1 MYQYKKILGTIL
13 FLGSIV
19 VALDTVH
26 GADATS
32 ASFIL
37 RDPIVGGGGQSVG
50 SSSSFQLLSNIDLVS
65 IGRNNSASFEG
76 RFGFQYYPY
85 IQSGVLTSTLNGGD
99 VDLTWTASVADTG
112 LQVSG
117 YEVGIANVSGG
128 PYMYTSVGLV
138 TSYTYQDLAP
148 GEYFFIVKTLD
159 GLSNPIAYSN
169 EETEVVPQILSFAI
183 SDTTIGFGTLS
194 TSTTR
199 YATGDGN
206 GTTTE
211 TVAHQVTANT
221 NAPFGYILSVS
232 GGSLTNGVTTI
243 TPIGGTATAPSIGT
257 QQFGLK
263 VAVASGNG
271 TAVSPYNTTNYA
283 YTNGSTVASLA
294 TGTSSAD
301 SYDMTYI
308 SNIDTVTTSGSY
320 TTELTYI
327 LTATF

>member
-37 RDPIVGGGGQSVG
+37 RDPVVGGGGQSAG
-50 SSSSFQLLSNIDLVS
+50 SSSSFQLLSNIDVVS

-85 IQSGVLTSTLNGGD
+85 IQSGVLSSALNGGD
-99 VDLTWTASVADTG
+99 VDLTWTASAADTG

-128 PYMYTSVGLV
+128 PYTYTNVGNV

-148 GEYFFIVKTLD
+148 GEYFFILKTLD

-169 EETEVVPQILSFAI
+169 EETEIVPQILSFAI
-183 SDTTIGFGTLS
+183 SDTTIGFGTLA
-194 TSTTR
+194 TNTTK
-199 YATGDGN
+199 YATGDLLGN
-206 GTTTE
+206 SASS
-211 TVAHQVTANT
+211 VAHQISAST
-221 NAPFGYILSVS
+221 NAPFGYGVAVS
-232 GGSLTNGVTTI
+232 GSSLSNGVTTI
-243 TPIGGTATAPSIGT
+243 TPIGGTAVSPAVGT
-257 QQFGLK
+257 KQFGVRAAVSTGSGT
-263 VAVASGNG
+263 VA
-271 TAVSPYNTTNYA
+271 SPYNGTGFA
-283 YTNGSTVASLA
+283 YTNGSTIA
-294 TGTSSAD
+294 TLSTGANSSD
-301 SYDMTYI
+301 VYDMFYI
-308 SNIDTVTTSGSY
+308 ANIDEVTTSGSY
-320 TTELTYI
+320 TTELTYV